1 MGKLI
6 ACATDTNKNSIN
18 QDYCLI
24 VENKIIGISG
34 VIIADGIG
42 SHFKS
47 EIAAKFCSSKLKE
60 LIEQIRT
67 IEELNLEILYNH
79 VQLSLMEFAKNSNEF
94 DFNTIDKNS
103 SLGTTLICI
112 LDFDNTYLIAY
123 SGNGSIWHVDGR
135 FNTFSKNFYLPWNSI
150 NFLNPHTIEQ
160 DGKAAL
166 YRYLS
171 ISDRQY
177 LPTILILNKNQFP
190 PGEIILATT
199 DGIFSNDAVPIGKD
213 SNNTIWIKGEE
224 TMPILYSQLSDF
236 LSRNPKDSKAEDL
249 EQVLIQYLSELKEKT
264 IMHDDTTIGIIISE
278 NTIEYH
284 QSIYEKQLK
293 STL

>member
-6 ACATDTNKNSIN
+6 ACATDTNKKSIN
-18 QDYCLI
+18 QDYCLV
-24 VENKIIGISG
+24 VENKVIGISG

-47 EIAAKFCSSKLKE
+47 EIAAKFCSIKLKE
-60 LIEQIRT
+60 LVEQVQT
-67 IEELNLEILYNH
+67 IEELNFEILYRD
-79 VQLSLMEFAKNSNEF
+79 VKVSLMEFAKNSDEF

-112 LDFDNTYLIAY
+112 LDCGNTYFIAY
-123 SGNGSIWHVDGR
+123 SGNGSIWHIDGR
-135 FNTFSKNFYLPWNSI
+135 FNTFGKNFYLPWNSV
-150 NFLNPHTIEQ
+150 NLLNPHTIEQ

-166 YRYLS
+166 YRYVS

-177 LPTILILNKNQFP
+177 LPTILILNKNQYS

-213 SNNTIWIKGEE
+213 SNDTIWIKGEE

-236 LSRNPKDSKAEDL
+236 LSRNPKDAKAEDL
-249 EQVLIQYLSELKEKT
+249 EFVLAQYLSELKEKT
-264 IMHDDTTIGIIISE
+264 IMHDDTTIGVIISE

-284 QSIYEKQLK
+284 QSIYEKQLENI
-293 STL
+293 L

>member
-18 QDYCLI
+18 QDYCLV

-47 EIAAKFCSSKLKE
+47 EIAAKFCSIKLKE
-60 LIEQIRT
+60 LVEQVQT
-67 IEELNLEILYNH
+67 IEELNFEILYRD
-79 VQLSLMEFAKNSNEF
+79 VKISLMEFAKNSDEF
-94 DFNTIDKNS
+94 DFNMIDKNS

-112 LDFDNTYLIAY
+112 LDCGNTYFIAY
-123 SGNGSIWHVDGR
+123 SGNGSIWHIDGR
-135 FNTFSKNFYLPWNSI
+135 FNTFGKNFYLPWNSV
-150 NFLNPHTIEQ
+150 NLLNPHTIEQ

-171 ISDRQY
+171 LSDRQY
-177 LPTILILNKNQFP
+177 LPTILILNKNQFS

-213 SNNTIWIKGEE
+213 SNDTIWIKGEE
-224 TMPILYSQLSDF
+224 TMPILYSQLSHF
-236 LSRNPKDSKAEDL
+236 LSRNPKDAKAEDL
-249 EQVLIQYLSELKEKT
+249 EFVLAQYLSELKEKN
-264 IMHDDTTIGIIISE
+264 IMHDDTTIGVIISE

-284 QSIYEKQLK
+284 QSIYEKQLEN
-293 STL
+293 TL